1 MNAMVIAPR
10 RPTKEELERRIRG
23 SRSRIVPTLTLS
35 RVIGGWKRLKQ
46 MLEIGINVRRNE

>member
-1 MNAMVIAPR
+1 MVIAPR